1 MGELQKI
8 GRLAEIAATLGPAA
22 VFNYACYQLYLK
34 SGGAQKIAPS
44 VISKDDLSTYLDGFI
59 PLFELPGLETYR
71 QTIGD
76 SSEYLLSEANEIVKG
91 QFRPFGGP
99 AVPLRL
105 VPPMPLLPWYQY
117 NHQLD
122 GEDIKFWWEPARLG
136 WVFVL
141 GRAFWLTGNPVYAQ
155 SCRDHLT
162 TFLEANPPYLG
173 PAWTSAQ
180 EAALRIPPLAFALQ
194 VFNQSS
200 LFSPEIRG
208 RIVEAIIHHAERIPP
223 TLPYARAQRNNHLL
237 SEAMGLIV
245 TASVL
250 PLYPK
255 SPIWFKAGNR
265 IFESALLDQID
276 PDTGEYIQH
285 SVNYHRLMLQLAL
298 LWQRA
303 NKIGNWP
310 AHKVCEERISLAIQ
324 WLHSCYDP
332 FSGKATNLGHNDGT
346 NFLRL
351 DACSWDDYRPVLQST
366 SVGFDQSRRFSAG
379 AWDEPALWLGIPQ
392 PDTLATSAIYPA
404 CRIEC
409 GSTWMSIRIAHYT
422 SRPAHADQLHMEL
435 WHNGENIALDP
446 GTYQYNLDPPWDNA
460 YASALFHNTIIVDD
474 KDPMQRAGRFL
485 WLRWTQSTLLKVANG
500 SSLEAQ
506 HTVPYHG
513 YTHHRTAEFDDQYHI
528 HVKDV
533 IRLQSLTPRTVTL
546 HWLLPDFAWSW
557 QEPNLN
563 LSSNFGN
570 IRLSVEGDSETKETT
585 VKYQI
590 IRAGT
595 TLLGCQADERFGWQS
610 PTYGIKIP
618 ALSFRATITAIE
630 KCSFTTQWSLPPQND
645 HVVT

>member
-1 MGELQKI
+1 VGELQKI
-8 GRLAEIAATLGPAA
+8 GRLVEIAATLGPAA

-34 SGGAQKIAPS
+34 SGGAQKFAPS
-44 VISKDDLSTYLDGFI
+44 VISKDDLSTYLNGFF
-59 PLFELPGLETYR
+59 PLFALPGLETYR

-105 VPPMPLLPWYQY
+105 VPLKPLLPWYQY
-117 NHQLD
+117 NHQLQ

-141 GRAFWLTGNPVYAQ
+141 GRAFWLTQHPVYAQ

-223 TLPYARAQRNNHLL
+223 TLSYARAQRNNHLL
-237 SEAMGLIV
+237 SEAMGLV
-245 TASVL
+245 VAATVL
-250 PLYPK
+250 PLSPK
-255 SPIWFKAGNR
+255 SSTWVNTGNR
-265 IFESALLDQID
+265 IFKSALLDQID

-303 NKIGNWP
+303 NKIGNRP
-310 AHKVCEERISLAIQ
+310 AHKVCEERILLAIQ
-324 WLHSCYDP
+324 WLQSCYDAS
-332 FSGKATNLGHNDGT
+332 SGKATNLGHNDGT

-351 DACSWDDYRPVLQST
+351 DACSWDDYRPVLQSA

-379 AWDEPALWLGIPQ
+379 ALDEPALWLGKPL
-392 PDTLATSAIYPA
+392 PDTCATTEDDYAW
-404 CRIEC
+404 RIER
-409 GSTWMSIRIAHYT
+409 GSTWMSIRTAHFT
-422 SRPAHADQLHMEL
+422 SRPGHADQLHMEL

-474 KDPMQRAGRFL
+474 KDPMERAGRFL
-485 WLRWTQSTLLKVANG
+485 WLRWTHATCRKDANG

-513 YTHHRTAEFDDQYHI
+513 YTHSRIAEFDDSDHVI
-528 HVKDV
+528 VKDV
-533 IRLQSLTPRTVTL
+533 IHLQSHTPRIVTL
-546 HWLLPDFAWSW
+546 HWLLPDFSWSW

-563 LSSNFGN
+563 LSTNSGN
-570 IRLSVEGDSETKETT
+570 ICLSVQGDSDKKEAAVT
-585 VKYQI
+585 YQI
-590 IRAGT
+590 IRAGI
-595 TLLGCQADERFGWQS
+595 TLLGLQADERFGWQS

-618 ALSFRATITAIE
+618 ALSLRATITAIE

-645 HVVT
+645 RIVT